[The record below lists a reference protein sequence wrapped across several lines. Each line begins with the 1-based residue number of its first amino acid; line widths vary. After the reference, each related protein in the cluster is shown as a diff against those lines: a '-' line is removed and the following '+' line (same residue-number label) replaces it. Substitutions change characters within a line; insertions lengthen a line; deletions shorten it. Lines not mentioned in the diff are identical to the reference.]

1 MAPRA
6 DEVFWAHGNDLHD
19 DGRYPQPLEQSRA
32 DPAGFFTRSSI
43 ANPLRFFDSMKKN
56 WLTSPMSSLGAE
68 FVRTLV
74 SATPL
79 ALIFIADAYCFGPA
93 GLHLDTAA
101 GFLIQ
106 LAVIVLAA
114 LIMVP
119 IVAVRLVCTVL
130 LFIVAIL
137 GSFSVGLFYLPAVC
151 IGLGLTIYQAKT
163 KATIRNVS

>member
-1 MAPRA
+1 
-6 DEVFWAHGNDLHD
+6 
-19 DGRYPQPLEQSRA
+19 
-32 DPAGFFTRSSI
+32 
-43 ANPLRFFDSMKKN
+43 MKKN
-56 WLTSPMSSLGAE
+56 WLASHMSNLSAE
-68 FVRTLV
+68 FVRTLI

-106 LAVIVLAA
+106 LTVIVVAA

-151 IGLGLTIYQAKT
+151 AGLVLTIYQAKAN
-163 KATIRNVS
+163 ATTRNVW